1 MDARHAHVDLNG
13 RGVRSEALSRA
24 QAMLRTCPDSAC
36 PQSLAHQRFCS
47 SVLIS
52 AVQSSGEPS
61 PNRERFAA
69 VRVNASSEVQAKT
82 LGAPGLLSPSSSSGD
97 ICAGVS
103 WRRER
108 NRHPTFSTR
117 GEYAGLRDLSNDCAG
132 LWDSGVWSAASPA
145 LGALPLGAPRQQQG
159 FGVLLFI
166 AEAFPNGTSEELAAF
181 MDRG

>member
-1 MDARHAHVDLNG
+1 MWVLLDHPRAHANSPHMHSPAKPCSPTIL
-13 RGVRSEALSRA
+13 
-24 QAMLRTCPDSAC
+24 QLRTNQRSPELRRRRADRERLDAERASAS
-36 PQSLAHQRFCS
+36 PELWAKALG
-47 SVLIS
+47 VL
-52 AVQSSGEPS
+52 GLPS
-61 PNRERFAA
+61 PSRSRREC
-69 VRVNASSEVQAKT
+69 
-82 LGAPGLLSPSSSSGD
+82 
-97 ICAGVS
+97 CAWAS

-108 NRHPTFSTR
+108 KRDPTFSTR

>member
-1 MDARHAHVDLNG
+1 VLAAKCKALVPARPPARLPSNLRVAVKHPNSCRETRLELSLGYTGFATEYRDTGAAGFLADA
-13 RGVRSEALSRA
+13 
-24 QAMLRTCPDSAC
+24 
-36 PQSLAHQRFCS
+36 
-47 SVLIS
+47 
-52 AVQSSGEPS
+52 
-61 PNRERFAA
+61 
-69 VRVNASSEVQAKT
+69 AS
-82 LGAPGLLSPSSSSGD
+82 
-97 ICAGVS
+97 
-103 WRRER
+103 RRER
-108 NRHPTFSTR
+108 NRDPTFSTR